1 MEAQSISIAM
11 SDSSAG
17 YEVTPARVR
26 LAALADFTRDV
37 TDFLA
42 GEDREID
49 VNSLDVAVVPGSV
62 AIQTAPIVHA
72 PSLIRD
78 LSNLLT
84 SPLLDALDS
93 KRRKVVERWQR
104 GSRKQPGLSFR
115 IAAPFLDSPVVV
127 SSRTDFRADDADQ
140 WVRVERYVRGEI
152 MDLGGVGKANAHVK
166 LPDGRTLTVST
177 TRDILAADKV
187 NRLYK
192 PAMLRIRAQFNV
204 LTQELRGAEL
214 IEFVEYAPRFDAQA
228 FERQTR
234 RGAERWKDVPD
245 ATAWVEDF
253 RGGDA

>member
-1 MEAQSISIAM
+1 MPNLEAQSISIAM

-78 LSNLLT
+78 LSNLLA

-104 GSRKQPGLSFR
+104 GSRKL
-115 IAAPFLDSPVVV
+115 IAQCVCEGITHLITEDQSTLVKYLA
-127 SSRTDFRADDADQ
+127 RAKQFA
-140 WVRVERYVRGEI
+140 RCTTSTMEREVLLQFPIE
-152 MDLGGVGKANAHVK
+152 V
-166 LPDGRTLTVST
+166 
-177 TRDILAADKV
+177 
-187 NRLYK
+187 
-192 PAMLRIRAQFNV
+192 LRH
-204 LTQELRGAEL
+204 E
-214 IEFVEYAPRFDAQA
+214 
-228 FERQTR
+228 
-234 RGAERWKDVPD
+234 
-245 ATAWVEDF
+245 
-253 RGGDA
+253 